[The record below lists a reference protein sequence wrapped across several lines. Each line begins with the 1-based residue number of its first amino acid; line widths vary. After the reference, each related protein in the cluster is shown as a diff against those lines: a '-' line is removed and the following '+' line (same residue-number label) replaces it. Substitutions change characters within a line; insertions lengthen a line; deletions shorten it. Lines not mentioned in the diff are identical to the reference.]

1 MFIAPTPAKLQ
12 GPSLG
17 SLRPGGLF
25 QIQVKQA
32 TETHR
37 TQIDTKLIQF
47 STQSKATLLLS
58 EFHVVTF
65 GSFPFWAEK
74 SLQQNPIYYLI
85 PVSTCIGSGLCKSIK
100 VSWNRNQVPM
110 YISSAV
116 TSPVH
121 IWRREKILPNQKSD
135 VQWYSYGLLYT
146 GTYLS
151 ILQYFDIY
159 TFFHIEIC
167 NDLYVEKTI
176 HTFIHTYINILYT
189 QFHALIHTY
198 TLYPACLS
206 CVCVC
211 VYLNK
216 CTYVCICQM
225 INIYIKYIYLQRQY
239 IIDIRYKIVIFCI
252 HSVYIYINAWT

>member
-1 MFIAPTPAKLQ
+1 MFIDVHCSSMLWICFIILSYNDAPTPAKLQ

-47 STQSKATLLLS
+47 STQSKATILFS

-65 GSFPFWAEK
+65 GSFLFWAGK
-74 SLQQNPIYYLI
+74 SLQQNPICYLI

-121 IWRREKILPNQKSD
+121 ICRREKILPNQKSD

-159 TFFHIEIC
+159 TLFHIEIC
-167 NDLYVEKTI
+167 NDLYVEKMI
-176 HTFIHTYINILYT
+176 HTFVHTYINILYT
-189 QFHALIHTY
+189 QFHAFIYTY
-198 TLYPACLS
+198 TLYPACVS
-206 CVCVC
+206 CVCVF
-211 VYLNK
+211 K
-216 CTYVCICQM
+216 QMYVRMYMSNDIH
-225 INIYIKYIYLQRQY
+225 IYIILPETIYYWYI
-239 IIDIRYKIVIFCI
+239 
-252 HSVYIYINAWT
+252 T